1 MAPNWS
7 QNFNASYP
15 NLPQFHDF
23 FRFFCNFSTAH
34 ITPGDCC
41 HSGDGLEPA
50 REVVDY
56 RYSDCRSD
64 FGYLYARV
72 VKDDL
77 LGFFDT
83 EGIEPLM
90 KVCSQYMVEVK
101 REIVT
106 VDADVFCEGFVE
118 KFRKTAFIVSGFSI
132 KDADALDLF
141 DKIAGKGTAKI
152 HDIYID
158 IETIEQSCKFAEAN
172 YGVHFPLDDAIKC
185 IITHELMHSIS
196 VGYAD
201 TNPIKDEAHTDY
213 LAKRIYEAFYPDKK
227 YFTSYDYPMP
237 PKLIIPYEEQVKLIT
252 PESIYYYL
260 RGK

>member
-1 MAPNWS
+1 MRHDEILLYMDQVKAFILAHNEE
-7 QNFNASYP
+7 YP
-15 NLPQFHDF
+15 TL
-23 FRFFCNFSTAH
+23 
-34 ITPGDCC
+34 
-41 HSGDGLEPA
+41 
-50 REVVDY
+50 
-56 RYSDCRSD
+56 
-64 FGYLYARV
+64 
-72 VKDDL
+72 
-77 LGFFDT
+77 
-83 EGIEPLM
+83 
-90 KVCSQYMVEVK
+90 
-101 REIVT
+101 
-106 VDADVFCEGFVE
+106 VDAETIRNITIYYCEGFVE